1 MTKCK
6 TCNVYLP
13 MLVADRAKKSFYAP
27 IAEQSDSDTCK
38 RFIHTKPLY
47 RTDHCYYCTKKLE
60 GRIARQET
68 YGFSYAG
75 RDK

>member
-6 TCNVYLP
+6 ICRVYEP
-13 MLVADRAKKSFYAP
+13 VIVADRAKKSFYAP

-47 RTDHCYYCTKKLE
+47 RTDHCYYCAKKE
-60 GRIARQET
+60 NGRISDTRT
-68 YGFSYAG
+68 YGFSYEG
-75 RDK
+75 RHI